1 MLKFISHFPQGLY
14 QMFPFCYAVLTVYAG
29 WVTHSTE
36 NSEVVSQGQVP
47 YLITFTRF
55 SEVWCPCLN
64 QVEL

>member
-1 MLKFISHFPQGLY
+1 
-14 QMFPFCYAVLTVYAG
+14 MFPFCYAVLTVYAG